1 MPPGTTFITN
11 SVTVNNAAQPGVSPV
26 TGIPVRTV
34 NPGETVTVT
43 FQIQINAIPPN
54 GKIENTAS
62 VTYTSQP
69 NPSEPPITTTE
80 TTPTVT
86 LPVRTA
92 NPNPQKQWIVSL
104 QVLVI
109 RSLIQLPFKIPV
121 IYLQLMS
128 LLQILSLLELHLSLV
143 ALRLMAFHNLI

>member
-1 MPPGTTFITN
+1 MNQGTIPATNVIITDSLPPGTTFIPN
-11 SVTVNNAAQPGVSPV
+11 SVTINNVAQPGVNPV
-26 TGIPVRTV
+26 TGISVGTV

-92 NPNPQKQWIVSL
+92 NPNPQKQ
-104 QVLVI
+104 
-109 RSLIQLPFKIPV
+109 
-121 IYLQLMS
+121 
-128 LLQILSLLELHLSLV
+128 
-143 ALRLMAFHNLI
+143 